1 MRSNVVCETTTDGG
15 FALSTINQIR
25 GIHPGISTLLLLGS
39 YQSYH
44 LIVYGFSVYERLP
57 NASVSL
63 AEICFARTGS
73 VFCVCISL
81 NMEPSPFCVFLFLF
95 WASHVSLKLH
105 FYGRQYPYL
114 GGDKDAELEA
124 GV

>member
-1 MRSNVVCETTTDGG
+1 M
-15 FALSTINQIR
+15 
-25 GIHPGISTLLLLGS
+25 
-39 YQSYH
+39 
-44 LIVYGFSVYERLP
+44 YERLP

-63 AEICFARTGS
+63 AEMLDDVGLFCKESECLS
-73 VFCVCISL
+73 VFCVCISM
-81 NMEPSPFCVFLFLF
+81 NMEPSPFCVFVFLF